1 MAGKRVVFENR
12 AKAFD
17 LPSRDH
23 RQEKLRKV
31 RTIAGNFQL
40 MVAHPEFF
48 VPLRNPILFQL
59 VSHKVL
65 RLVAPFCMV
74 LLLITNVLLVPRGLL
89 YQCMFVAQLLA
100 YALPAIGVLWPFA
113 RRWRIVKLGTAFLML
128 NWFAVLGLVEFLR
141 NRNAHL
147 WESKQRPPTGFTG
160 LR

>member
-1 MAGKRVVFENR
+1 MNVVMAGKRVVFENR

-17 LPSRDH
+17 LPSHDH
-23 RQEKLRKV
+23 RQEK
-31 RTIAGNFQL
+31 
-40 MVAHPEFF
+40 
-48 VPLRNPILFQL
+48 
-59 VSHKVL
+59 L